1 MDKSKGLPVS
11 MLFETSKDEWFEAA
25 ANAIADRAALGG
37 TFKTDD
43 LRQAA
48 TIPEP
53 RHPNWWGAAFR
64 TAAGR
69 GVIEKAG
76 YNESSTRSRSGGSSF
91 IWKAKEQHH
100 ERANR

>member
-1 MDKSKGLPVS
+1 MVSAPGLPVP
-11 MLFETSKDEWFEAA
+11 MLFETSKEEWFEAA

-43 LRQAA
+43 LRKNAD
-48 TIPEP
+48 IPEP

-64 TAAGR
+64 ASAAK

-76 YNESSTRSRSGGSSF
+76 YNESSTRSRSGGASF
-91 IWKAKEQHH
+91 IWKAKETNH
-100 ERANR
+100 ERV